1 MITNDDLTT
10 RAIEWALR
18 GLDRRADVIADN
30 IANAEVPNFRASR
43 VEFETQLRAA
53 LDRGQITRMPEPT
66 LRTTTDPAD
75 LKGNNVRLEDEL
87 VGLIETNLR
96 RQAMVE
102 AFNYKVGLYRLAIGG
117 RR

>member
-43 VEFETQLRAA
+43 VEFESQLRAA
-53 LDRGQITRMPEPT
+53 LESGRITRTPEPT
-66 LRTTTDPAD
+66 LRATNDPAD
-75 LKGNNVRLEDEL
+75 LKGNNVRIEDEL

>member
-43 VEFETQLRAA
+43 VEFESQLRAA
-53 LDRGQITRMPEPT
+53 LEAGRITRMPEPT
-66 LRTTTDPAD
+66 LQATTDPAD
-75 LKGNNVRLEDEL
+75 LKGNNVRIEDEL

>member
-1 MITNDDLTT
+1 MITSDDLTT
-10 RAIEWALR
+10 RAIEWAMR

-43 VEFETQLRAA
+43 VEFEAQLRAA
-53 LDRGQITRMPEPT
+53 LDGGRITRIAEPIVRGT
-66 LRTTTDPAD
+66 NEPAD

-87 VGLIETNLR
+87 VGMIETNLR
-96 RQAMVE
+96 REAMVE